1 MLQNDAGGESHG
13 WGAIGQQVYQAC
25 RPDLGLAGEK
35 REGVREF
42 IPQHFSEDAD
52 QGFQNSHR

>member
-1 MLQNDAGGESHG
+1 MGSHRAAGISEHADQTWG
-13 WGAIGQQVYQAC
+13 W
-25 RPDLGLAGEK
+25 
-35 REGVREF
+35 RERNGRGREF